1 MTNLHAVPSASLFPA
16 DSTVARAQQHA
27 HFWRMRVRETLEK
40 LEREARRMFQLEAE
54 LSAFAGQY
62 YEAVGAVTER
72 LAMVEEQLSGIALE
86 HDITH
91 AMPDLLASR
100 DVHAAR
106 RTELKDRYRT
116 LAKEIHPD
124 RAGITCGIGVRASYM
139 HALNDAYHQ
148 GDLAAMLKLEADIV
162 IAQMFDESSID
173 TQAIEQALRELGRAA
188 DTYAEGYRTMLNSPI
203 NELMLRAMSA
213 RLAGWDWMQAV
224 VKKVER
230 AIEEKERAVI
240 AASIAQIG
248 AWRESVTYAA

>member
-1 MTNLHAVPSASLFPA
+1 VDSAAVR
-16 DSTVARAQQHA
+16 TQEQHA
-27 HFWRMRVRETLEK
+27 HFWRMRVREALEK

-54 LSAFAGQY
+54 LSIFAGQY

-72 LAMVEEQLSGIALE
+72 LALVEEQLNGVALE

-100 DVHAAR
+100 DVHVAR
-106 RTELKDRYRT
+106 RAELKDRYRL

-124 RAGITCGIGVRASYM
+124 RAGITCGVGVRANYM
-139 HALNDAYHQ
+139 HVLNSAYHQ

-162 IAQMFDESSID
+162 ISPMLEAGGLDAL
-173 TQAIEQALRELGRAA
+173 AIEQALRELERAA
-188 DTYAEGYRTMLNSPI
+188 DTYAQGYRTMLNSPI

-230 AIEEKERAVI
+230 AIEEKERAMI
-240 AASIAQIG
+240 TASIAQIG
-248 AWRESVTYAA
+248 AWRESVTHAA